1 MSYSGKLKAVI
12 KKSGEIFT
20 LKEGDELYDEF
31 KYQLYK
37 HKLDSIFSVDKDGS
51 IFLEET
57 YYDLVDK
64 FLGILEK
71 FCVKNDF
78 DFKAIIYGEEG
89 GDIEMI
95 SLTDKKKTKENIH
108 KFLES
113 FLK

>member
-12 KKSGEIFT
+12 KKSGENFI
-20 LKEGDELYDEF
+20 LKEGEELSDAF
-31 KYQLYK
+31 RYQLYK
-37 HKLDSIFSVDKDGS
+37 DKLDSIFSVEKDGS
-51 IFLEET
+51 ISLEET
-57 YYDLVDK
+57 YYDLVEK

-71 FCVKNDF
+71 FCLKNDF

-95 SLTDKKKTKENIH
+95 SLTDKKITKENIH